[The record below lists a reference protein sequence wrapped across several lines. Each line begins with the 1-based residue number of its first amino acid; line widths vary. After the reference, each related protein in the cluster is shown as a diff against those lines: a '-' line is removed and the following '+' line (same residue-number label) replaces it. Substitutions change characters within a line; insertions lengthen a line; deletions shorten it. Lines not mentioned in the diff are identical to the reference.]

1 MLYDFYFG
9 FFKNKKVKYYFIFSV
24 YNLCITYVFYV
35 VKTSSRVV
43 KNVKCSP
50 KQSSLSEWLLTAKK
64 YEKNTCEA

>member
-9 FFKNKKVKYYFIFSV
+9 FFKNKKVKHYFIFSV

-43 KNVKCSP
+43 KNVKYSP
-50 KQSSLSEWLLTAKK
+50 KQPSLSEWLLTAKK